1 MTFTRTFG
9 FWLVIAFAILNVA
22 GGIFAS
28 LTSEPMHAFLHGAVA
43 VGFGLWARY
52 LRQPRAIPL
61 SSQPEKV
68 ELLQDEAGDL
78 QRQFDEAQALRDFDE
93 QLLRHRPKSN

>member
-1 MTFTRTFG
+1 MTFTRGFG
-9 FWLVIAFAILNVA
+9 FWAVIGFAILNVA

-52 LRQPRAIPL
+52 LWQKRAIPRP
-61 SSQPEKV
+61 SEPDKV
-68 ELLQDEAGDL
+68 VLIQDDTSDL
-78 QRQFDEAQALRDFDE
+78 QRQLDTQALRDFDE
-93 QLLRHRPKSN
+93 QLRRASRDE